1 MAKYLKITLIA
12 TLFAFF
18 AVSATA
24 KEKKEKQ
31 AKEAEVTF
39 VVEIDCEGC
48 ANKVRENLPFEKG
61 VKDLKVT
68 LADKTVWIKYSPK
81 KTTKEQLASAIN
93 KLGYQVLGEK
103 QEQPVT
109 E

>member
-1 MAKYLKITLIA
+1 MAKYLKITVISAL
-12 TLFAFF
+12 LAFF
-18 AVSATA
+18 GISMNAQD
-24 KEKKEKQ
+24 KKEKQ

-48 ANKVRENLPFEKG
+48 ANKIRENLPFEKG
-61 VKDLKVT
+61 IKDLKVT
-68 LADKTVWIKYSPK
+68 LADKTVWIKYAPK
-81 KTTKEQLASAIN
+81 KTTKEKLASAIT

-103 QEQPVT
+103 QEEPVT